1 MCVCLR
7 ICQSVFV
14 NLYLCFS
21 LSLSSNAQRNA
32 FSFINQFLLIVKE
45 SCYHWFSTCIKSE
58 TQQLRDMFHFSS
70 SPGFPLVP
78 AGCYSSWVS
87 SSWNRYNV
95 FLLFVVV
102 VVVVVVAILESW
114 RPLKQQQKSF
124 HSRRE
129 FVIPDEYNPQS
140 WLYND
145 TDRSFLER
153 CTKCSFVWTF
163 VSPIIHTSLSVKHIR
178 TLKNFIAT
186 SSRPFVTLSFP
197 FLNILAVVVFH
208 WLLTAWARV
217 KICKS
222 TEVKFTSLKSN
233 ARGSSYKDF
242 AVEQ

>member
-1 MCVCLR
+1 MSPWLQEPESLFLSFLIDCFVLCCVVFFPFPTFFCSFLFSLYLSCLLFVGLVGLPLSLSVYLSLSFSLCLCLCVCVSPYLSVCL
-7 ICQSVFV
+7 CQPLSLF
-14 NLYLCFS
+14 LS

-129 FVIPDEYNPQS
+129 FVIPDECNP
-140 WLYND
+140 
-145 TDRSFLER
+145 R
-153 CTKCSFVWTF
+153 
-163 VSPIIHTSLSVKHIR
+163 H
-178 TLKNFIAT
+178 
-186 SSRPFVTLSFP
+186 
-197 FLNILAVVVFH
+197 
-208 WLLTAWARV
+208 
-217 KICKS
+217 
-222 TEVKFTSLKSN
+222 
-233 ARGSSYKDF
+233 G
-242 AVEQ
+242 